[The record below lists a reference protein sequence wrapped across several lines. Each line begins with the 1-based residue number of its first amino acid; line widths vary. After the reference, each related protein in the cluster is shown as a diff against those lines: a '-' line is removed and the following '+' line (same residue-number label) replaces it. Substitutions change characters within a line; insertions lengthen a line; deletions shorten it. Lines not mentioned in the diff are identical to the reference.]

1 MGKIAFVFS
10 GQGDQHVGMGADLY
24 ENFAEFKSIFDA
36 AEELRPGTISQCFEG
51 DEAALSMTVN
61 TQPCLF
67 VYESAAAA
75 LLNASGIR
83 ADMAAGFSLGE
94 LSALGHAGALG
105 FKEMLSLVMKRAEL
119 MQQASEEV
127 KTQMAAVL
135 KLDNDTVRELCSA
148 YDSVYPVNFNCPG
161 QVTVSGDAA
170 SMPDF
175 MEKVKAAGGRA
186 VPLKVSG
193 AFHSPFMAKAAESFR
208 KILRAESFGKLGL
221 PVYANLT
228 ARPYGDDIA
237 AVLGEQ
243 MSSPV
248 LWEDTVRA
256 MIDAGADT
264 FIEIGPG
271 ATLSGMIKRIS
282 KEVETYSI
290 SSMDNFEKIKERFIG

>member
-10 GQGDQHVGMGADLY
+10 GQGDQHTGMGADLY

-67 VYESAAAA
+67 VYESAAAE

-94 LSALGHAGALG
+94 LSALGYAGALG

-119 MQQASEEV
+119 MQQASEKV

-161 QVTVSGDAA
+161 QVTVSGDAV

-175 MEKVKAAGGRA
+175 MEKVKSAGGRA

-208 KILRAESFGKLGL
+208 KILGAESFGKPGL

-228 ARPYGDDIA
+228 ARSYGDDIA

>member
-10 GQGDQHVGMGADLY
+10 GQGDQHTGMGADLY

-94 LSALGHAGALG
+94 LSALGYAGSLG
-105 FKEMLSLVMKRAEL
+105 FKEMLGLVMKRAEL

-148 YDSVYPVNFNCPG
+148 YDRVYPVNFNCPG
-161 QVTVSGDAA
+161 QVTVSGDAG

-193 AFHSPFMAKAAESFR
+193 AFHSPFMAKAAESF
-208 KILRAESFGKLGL
+208 KEILGAEPFGKLEM

-256 MIDAGADT
+256 MIDAGADI

>member
-161 QVTVSGDAA
+161 QVTVSGDAV

-208 KILRAESFGKLGL
+208 KILGAESFGKLGL

-271 ATLSGMIKRIS
+271 ATLSSMIKRIS

>member
-10 GQGDQHVGMGADLY
+10 GQGDQHTGMGADLY
-24 ENFAEFKSIFDA
+24 ENSAEFKSIFDA
-36 AEELRPGTISQCFEG
+36 AEELRQGTISQCFEG
-51 DEAALSMTVN
+51 DETALSMTVN

-94 LSALGHAGALG
+94 LSALGYAGALG

-135 KLDNDTVRELCSA
+135 KLDNDMVRELCSA

-161 QVTVSGDAA
+161 QVTVSGDAV

-175 MEKVKAAGGRA
+175 MDKVKAAGGRA

-208 KILRAESFGKLGL
+208 KILGAESFGKPGL

>member
-10 GQGDQHVGMGADLY
+10 GQGDQHTGMGADLY

-67 VYESAAAA
+67 IYESAAAE

-94 LSALGHAGALG
+94 LSALGYAGALG

-161 QVTVSGDAA
+161 QVTVSGDAV

-175 MEKVKAAGGRA
+175 MEKVKSAGGRA

-208 KILRAESFGKLGL
+208 KILGAESFGKPGL

>member
-10 GQGDQHVGMGADLY
+10 GQGDQHTGMGADLY
-24 ENFAEFKSIFDA
+24 ENSAEFKGIFDT

-105 FKEMLSLVMKRAEL
+105 FKEMLGLVMKRAEL

-161 QVTVSGDAA
+161 QVTVCGDAV

-175 MEKVKAAGGRA
+175 ME
-186 VPLKVSG
+186 
-193 AFHSPFMAKAAESFR
+193 
-208 KILRAESFGKLGL
+208 
-221 PVYANLT
+221 
-228 ARPYGDDIA
+228 
-237 AVLGEQ
+237 
-243 MSSPV
+243 
-248 LWEDTVRA
+248 
-256 MIDAGADT
+256 
-264 FIEIGPG
+264 
-271 ATLSGMIKRIS
+271 
-282 KEVETYSI
+282 
-290 SSMDNFEKIKERFIG
+290 

>member
-10 GQGDQHVGMGADLY
+10 GQGDQHTGMGADLY
-24 ENFAEFKSIFDA
+24 ENSAEFKGIFDT

-51 DEAALSMTVN
+51 DETALSMTVN

-105 FKEMLSLVMKRAEL
+105 FKEMLGLVMKRAEL

-161 QVTVSGDAA
+161 QVTVSGDAV

-208 KILRAESFGKLGL
+208 KILGAESFGKLEL

-228 ARPYGDDIA
+228 ARPYGGDIA

-290 SSMDNFEKIKERFIG
+290 SSMDNFEKINERFIG

>member
-10 GQGDQHVGMGADLY
+10 GQGDQHAGMGADLY

-75 LLNASGIR
+75 LLNTSGIR

-161 QVTVSGDAA
+161 QVTVSGDAV

-175 MEKVKAAGGRA
+175 MEKVKVAGGRA

-208 KILRAESFGKLGL
+208 KILGAESFGKLGL

>member
-10 GQGDQHVGMGADLY
+10 GQGDQHTGMGADLY
-24 ENFAEFKSIFDA
+24 ENSAEFKSIFDA

-51 DEAALSMTVN
+51 DESALSMTVN

-67 VYESAAAA
+67 IYESAAAA

-94 LSALGHAGALG
+94 LSALGYAGALG
-105 FKEMLSLVMKRAEL
+105 FKEMLGLVMKRAEL

-161 QVTVSGDAA
+161 QVTVSGDAV

-175 MEKVKAAGGRA
+175 MEKVKAVGGRA

-208 KILRAESFGKLGL
+208 KILGAESFRKPGL

-228 ARPYGDDIA
+228 ARPYGGDIA